1 MGFLI
6 FLHFLIVKNKI
17 NADEIK
23 SKPNRYFNFVS
34 LKVIKSDIYF
44 KSKQYKL
51 QVFVVKM

>member
-17 NADEIK
+17 NADERK

-34 LKVIKSDIYF
+34 LKVIKSNLHF

-51 QVFVVKM
+51 QVFTVKM